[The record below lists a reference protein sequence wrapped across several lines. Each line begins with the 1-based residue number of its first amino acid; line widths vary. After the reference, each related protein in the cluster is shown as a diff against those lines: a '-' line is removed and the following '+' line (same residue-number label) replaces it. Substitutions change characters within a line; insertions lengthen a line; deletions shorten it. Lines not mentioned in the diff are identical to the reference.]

1 MNNKKKFILEDLK
14 RYKQLLEY
22 TFYVPEEKEEDLDG
36 DLLLDDSFLTEQDP
50 AGDDPFMDVADPE
63 GGDTETEEP
72 AGQAPAGDEPVGDEE
87 PAGQAPVG
95 DEPVEDE
102 EPEIEDEFADTEG
115 IDGTSEDEDTV
126 EVDVT
131 DLVDNTEETKKSVS
145 DVSDKMEELLSKLS
159 ELENQITG
167 MDEVISKIDSL
178 EKEIEKRNPTP
189 VERLEMRSMQ
199 DFNFPYSVKLKDFW
213 SDKEGYEAT
222 NDSEEEYILRQ
233 SDVENFDRNEIKAS
247 FDSPKKDK
255 N

>member
-72 AGQAPAGDEPVGDEE
+72 AGQAPA
-87 PAGQAPVG
+87 G

-247 FDSPKKDK
+247 FD
-255 N
+255 

>member
-22 TFYVPEEKEEDLDG
+22 TFYVPEEKEEDLNG
-36 DLLLDDSFLTEQDP
+36 DLLLDGSFLSEQDP
-50 AGDDPFMDVADPE
+50 AGDDPFMDVAD
-63 GGDTETEEP
+63 TENEEP
-72 AGQAPAGDEPVGDEE
+72 TGDETTGDEPIGDEPDSTGSTETTTTGDEE
-87 PAGQAPVG
+87 
-95 DEPVEDE
+95 E
-102 EPEIEDEFADTEG
+102 EGVEIEDEFDDTESTEET
-115 IDGTSEDEDTV
+115 DDDTI
-126 EVDVT
+126 EVDIT
-131 DLVDNTEETKKSVS
+131 DLVDSSEETKKSVT

-159 ELENQITG
+159 ELENQVTG

-189 VERLEMRSMQ
+189 VEKLEMRSMQ

-213 SDKEGYEAT
+213 TDREGYEAT
-222 NDSEEEYILRQ
+222 NDSEEEEFILRQ

-247 FDSPKKDK
+247 FNSPKKDE

>member
-63 GGDTETEEP
+63 GGDTET
-72 AGQAPAGDEPVGDEE
+72 EE

>member
-22 TFYVPEEKEEDLDG
+22 TFYVPEEKEEDLNG
-36 DLLLDDSFLTEQDP
+36 ELLLDGSFLSEQDP
-50 AGDDPFMDVADPE
+50 AGDDPFMDVAD
-63 GGDTETEEP
+63 TENEEP
-72 AGQAPAGDEPVGDEE
+72 TGDEPIGDEPASTGSTETTTTGDEE
-87 PAGQAPVG
+87 
-95 DEPVEDE
+95 E
-102 EPEIEDEFADTEG
+102 EGVEIEDEFDDTESTEET
-115 IDGTSEDEDTV
+115 DDDTI
-126 EVDVT
+126 EVDIT
-131 DLVDNTEETKKSVS
+131 DLVDSSEETKKSVT

-159 ELENQITG
+159 ELENQVTG

-189 VERLEMRSMQ
+189 VEKLEMRSMQ

-213 SDKEGYEAT
+213 TDREGYEAT
-222 NDSEEEYILRQ
+222 NDSEEEEFILRQ

-247 FDSPKKDK
+247 FNSPKKDE